1 MESLDSILA
10 NLQQKYQ
17 EPSPIDRLDPVKP
30 KTVSPDIAPDIAKDM
45 ADLDLDYL
53 NLPASK
59 PNSIDRLLA
68 DLRQPASSTNT
79 TPVPEGIQVSASI
92 PQDFAQKLSK
102 TAITADLQQVL
113 AQQSAKD
120 QQSRFEA
127 AQKWLQTIDPLSGEG
142 LWFAEFAK
150 NYDSHLEAAIALL
163 SS

>member
-17 EPSPIDRLDPVKP
+17 EPNPSDRPAPVNVKA
-30 KTVSPDIAPDIAKDM
+30 VSPDIAKDV

-53 NLPASK
+53 NLPTPK

-68 DLRQPASSTNT
+68 DLRQPAASVNSA
-79 TPVPEGIQVSASI
+79 PAQEDIQVSASA
-92 PQDFAQKLSK
+92 PQDFAQKISK
-102 TAITADLQQVL
+102 TAITADLQQVS
-113 AQQSAKD
+113 AQQSAKE
-120 QQSRFEA
+120 QQARSEA
-127 AQKWLQTIDPLSGEG
+127 AQKWLQALDPLSGEG

-163 SS
+163 SP

>member
-17 EPSPIDRLDPVKP
+17 EPSPSDRPDPIKA
-30 KTVSPDIAPDIAKDM
+30 KAASDDIAKDM

-59 PNSIDRLLA
+59 PNSIDLLLA
-68 DLRQPASSTNT
+68 DLRQSAASPNT
-79 TPVPEGIQVSASI
+79 ASVQEDIQVSASI
-92 PQDFAQKLSK
+92 PKDFAINLSK
-102 TAITADLQQVL
+102 SAISADLQQVS
-113 AQQSAKD
+113 AEQSAKD
-120 QQSRFEA
+120 QQARSEA
-127 AQKWLQTIDPLSGEG
+127 AQKWLKALDPLSGEG

-163 SS
+163 SQP